1 MVQIVD
7 KLKDIH
13 DPVLIL
19 KEYQKHFLLGRK
31 LDITNESEML
41 EGETTNIFV
50 SRERIHVLETGFSEL
65 MEPNL
70 NFRLP
75 LEVTFYGE
83 EAQDVG
89 GPRKE
94 FFNMLLKELAKEE
107 NQLFVEE
114 EEGQFVFTN
123 NDHIFGK
130 KWFYAAG
137 LVCGL
142 SIVQN
147 GPLPTFIKNFDSVI
161 ENPTKSQKQFLEGLN
176 EVGLCDVIKAKP
188 CVRFLFQPSAK
199 TDITLR
205 KLKHLLQPKMN
216 ETGSNKRKQQEKMYE
231 FFLLYLKEVAAGR
244 REVEKGKITL
254 GDILRFITGSEW
266 EPVLGY
272 TIPPRISFEEMINGS
287 LIPKSSTCINCL
299 YLPVPGTLLPWPERS
314 HLFECYDLAFCNT
327 YFGLN

>member
-1 MVQIVD
+1 M
-7 KLKDIH
+7 
-13 DPVLIL
+13 IL

-50 SRERIHVLETGFSEL
+50 SRERILETGFSEL

-123 NDHIFGK
+123 NDHIFWE

-137 LVCGL
+137 LVCGMYVEF
-142 SIVQN
+142 IM
-147 GPLPTFIKNFDSVI
+147 TFSD
-161 ENPTKSQKQFLEGLN
+161 
-176 EVGLCDVIKAKP
+176 
-188 CVRFLFQPSAK
+188 
-199 TDITLR
+199 
-205 KLKHLLQPKMN
+205 
-216 ETGSNKRKQQEKMYE
+216 
-231 FFLLYLKEVAAGR
+231 
-244 REVEKGKITL
+244 
-254 GDILRFITGSEW
+254 
-266 EPVLGY
+266 
-272 TIPPRISFEEMINGS
+272 
-287 LIPKSSTCINCL
+287 
-299 YLPVPGTLLPWPERS
+299 
-314 HLFECYDLAFCNT
+314 
-327 YFGLN
+327 